1 MRMKTLR
8 LLTLALFA
16 VSTAAAQGNRGF
28 GYEDEYS
35 PTVYLISVNQPDM
48 RSDCP

>member
-35 PTVYLISVNQPDM
+35 PKIGRAHV
-48 RSDCP
+48 